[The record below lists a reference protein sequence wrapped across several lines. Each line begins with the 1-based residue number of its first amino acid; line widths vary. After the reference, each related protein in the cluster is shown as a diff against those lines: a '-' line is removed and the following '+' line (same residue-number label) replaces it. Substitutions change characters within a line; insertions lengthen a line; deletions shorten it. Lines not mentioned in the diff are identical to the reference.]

1 MSLVNMA
8 DTFDNFD
15 EIPIID
21 LKDLKSQDPADR
33 RRIADEVRDA
43 CIQVGF
49 FYVVNHGIPEH
60 MTEGALEMAKNFF
73 SLPIEAKMEIEN
85 RKTPNFKGYSPLLSG
100 NNNPEGAGDLQEGFE
115 FGWESPSKDSDIDES
130 SGVMAGANVWPS
142 EEHVPRFRQTV
153 LDYYYSA
160 VNLGKALFPIFALA
174 LNLPEHFFDDKTR
187 HSAALMKLL
196 HYPPQT
202 GPFDERSIGI
212 GAHTDWECFTI
223 LWQQP
228 GIQALQVLNPDKK
241 WVNAPPIP
249 GSLVINLG
257 DQFARWS
264 NDIFKA
270 TVHRAVNRCGVR
282 RYSIPLFFGTDYN
295 VKLEPIPSC
304 ISPDRPPRYEVI
316 TAGEYIKS
324 RLHAT
329 YNH

>member
-1 MSLVNMA
+1 
-8 DTFDNFD
+8 
-15 EIPIID
+15 
-21 LKDLKSQDPADR
+21 
-33 RRIADEVRDA
+33 
-43 CIQVGF
+43 
-49 FYVVNHGIPEH
+49 
-60 MTEGALEMAKNFF
+60 
-73 SLPIEAKMEIEN
+73 MEIES

-100 NNNPEGAGDLQEGFE
+100 NNNPDGLGDLHEGFE
-115 FGWESPSKDSDIDES
+115 FGWEDPLKDNDVDDSLT

-142 EEHVPRFRQTV
+142 EEHLPGFRRTV

-160 VNLGKALFPIFALA
+160 VNLGKALFPMFALA
-174 LNLPEHFFDDKTR
+174 LNLPEHFFDDKTQ

-202 GPFDERSIGI
+202 GSIDERAIGI

-228 GIQALQVLNPDKK
+228 GIQALQVLNPDKQ
-241 WVNAPPIP
+241 WINAPPIP

-257 DQFARWS
+257 DQFARWT

-270 TVHRAVNRCGVR
+270 TVHQAVIHSGLR

-304 ISPDRPPRYEVI
+304 TSPDRPPRYKAI
-316 TAGEYIKS
+316 TAGEYVKS
-324 RLHAT
+324 RFQAT

>member
-1 MSLVNMA
+1 
-8 DTFDNFD
+8 
-15 EIPIID
+15 
-21 LKDLKSQDPADR
+21 
-33 RRIADEVRDA
+33 
-43 CIQVGF
+43 
-49 FYVVNHGIPEH
+49 
-60 MTEGALEMAKNFF
+60 MAKNFF
-73 SLPIEAKMEIEN
+73 SLPNEAKMEIDS
-85 RKTPNFKGYSPLLSG
+85 RKTPNFKGYLPLLSG
-100 NNNPEGAGDLQEGFE
+100 NNDPEGAGDLQEGFQ
-115 FGWESPSKDSDIDES
+115 FGWESPNKDDDIDLDKS

-142 EEHVPRFRQTV
+142 EEQVPRFRQTA
-153 LDYYYSA
+153 LEYYYSA
-160 VNLGKALFPIFALA
+160 VNLGKALFPLFALA
-174 LNLPEHFFDDKTR
+174 LNLPENFFDDKTQ
-187 HSAALMKLL
+187 HSAAIMKLL

-228 GIQALQVLNPDKK
+228 GIQALQVLNSNKQ

-257 DQFARWS
+257 DQFARWT

-270 TVHRAVNRCGVR
+270 TVHRAANRCGIH

-316 TAGEYIKS
+316 TAGEHVKS

-329 YNH
+329 YNY